1 MATIVTRETGDTA
14 KGSPLTNTEVDNNF
28 INLNSDKME
37 KTQNLSDVS
46 NAATARTNL
55 DVPST
60 TESLNNAVAMAIA
73 LGVRN
78 GIQIKSN
85 AEPWH
90 IWKSI
95 DVD

>member
-37 KTQNLSDVS
+37 KTQNLGDVS
-46 NAATARTNL
+46 NTATARTNL

-73 LGVRN
+73 LG
-78 GIQIKSN
+78 
-85 AEPWH
+85 
-90 IWKSI
+90 
-95 DVD
+95 